1 MLPTVVSVTVV
12 SRQNANYICII
23 VYVGGGGWWFRFAS
37 HMYVAIATA
46 LDDGLSIEKVLQL
59 SVSST

>member
-12 SRQNANYICII
+12 SRQNANYICIKP
-23 VYVGGGGWWFRFAS
+23 GGGGWWFRFAS